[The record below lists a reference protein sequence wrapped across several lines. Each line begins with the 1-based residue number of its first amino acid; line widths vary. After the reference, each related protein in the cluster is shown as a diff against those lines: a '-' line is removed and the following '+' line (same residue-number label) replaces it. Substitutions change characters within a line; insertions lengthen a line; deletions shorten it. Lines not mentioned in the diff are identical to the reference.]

1 MRAAITNALKD
12 AMKAGDKTRTST
24 LRLVNAAIK
33 DKDILNRGSGRE
45 AATDDEIVQILG
57 KMTKQREE
65 SAKIYEDN
73 ARPELAA
80 KEREEIAII
89 AGFLPVQMDEAGME
103 QAVAATIADLGAA
116 GMKDMGRV
124 MTALKERHAGQMD
137 FGKANGVVKRLLS
150 QG

>member
-1 MRAAITNALKD
+1 MRDTITNALKD
-12 AMKAGDKTRTST
+12 AMKAGDKARTGT

-33 DKDILNRGSGRE
+33 DKDIANRGSGRD
-45 AATDDEIVQILG
+45 AASEDEIVQILG

-65 SAKIYEDN
+65 SAKIYEEN

-89 AGFLPVQMDEAGME
+89 AGFMPQQMAEGDTEAAIA
-103 QAVAATIADLGAA
+103 AVIADIGAA
-116 GMKDMGRV
+116 GMKDMGKV

-137 FGKANGVVKRLLS
+137 FAKASGVLKALLS
-150 QG
+150 NA

>member
-1 MRAAITNALKD
+1 MRDVITNALKD
-12 AMKAGDKTRTST
+12 AMKAGDKARTGT

-33 DKDILNRGSGRE
+33 DKDIANRGSGRD
-45 AATDDEIVQILG
+45 AASEDEIVQILG

-89 AGFLPVQMDEAGME
+89 ADFMPQQMAEGDTEAAIA
-103 QAVAATIADLGAA
+103 AVIADIGAA
-116 GMKDMGRV
+116 GMKDMGKV

>member
-1 MRAAITNALKD
+1 MRAAITTALKD
-12 AMKAGDKTRTST
+12 AMKAGDKVRTGT

-33 DKDILNRGSGRE
+33 DKDILNRGSGRDE
-45 AATDDEIVQILG
+45 ASDDEIVQILL

-65 SAKIYEDN
+65 SAKIYADN
-73 ARPELAA
+73 GRPELAG
-80 KEREEIAII
+80 KEREEIAVI
-89 AGFLPVQMDEAGME
+89 AGFLPQQMDEAGAE
-103 QAVAATIADLGAA
+103 AAIAVVIADLGAA

-150 QG
+150 

>member
-1 MRAAITNALKD
+1 MRTAITNALKE
-12 AMKAGDKTRTST
+12 AMKAGDKTRTGT

-33 DKDILNRGSGRE
+33 DKDIANRGQNRDPAS
-45 AATDDEIVQILG
+45 DDEIVQLLS
-57 KMTKQREE
+57 KMVKQREE

-89 AGFLPVQMDEAGME
+89 AGFMPQQMDEAGME
-103 QAVAATIADLGAA
+103 TAVAAVIAELGAA

-124 MTALKERHAGQMD
+124 MGALKEKHAGAMD
-137 FGKANGVVKRLLS
+137 FGKANGVVKRML
-150 QG
+150 G

>member
-33 DKDILNRGSGRE
+33 DKDILNRGSGRD
-45 AATDDEIVQILG
+45 AASDDEIVQILG

>member
-12 AMKAGDKTRTST
+12 AMKAGDKTRTGT

-33 DKDILNRGSGRE
+33 DKDILNRGSGRD
-45 AATDDEIVQILG
+45 AASDDEIVQILG

-89 AGFLPVQMDEAGME
+89 AGFLPMQMDEAGME
-103 QAVAATIADLGAA
+103 DAVAATIADLGAA

-137 FGKANGVVKRLLS
+137 FGKANGVVKRMLS
-150 QG
+150 AG

>member
-1 MRAAITNALKD
+1 MRDTITNALKD
-12 AMKAGDKTRTST
+12 AMKAGDKARTGT

-33 DKDILNRGSGRE
+33 DKDIANRGSGRD
-45 AATDDEIVQILG
+45 AASEDEIVQILG

-65 SAKIYEDN
+65 SAKIYEEN

-89 AGFLPVQMDEAGME
+89 AGFMPQQMSEADIE
-103 QAVAATIADLGAA
+103 TAIAAVIADLGAA
-116 GMKDMGRV
+116 GMKDMGKV

-150 QG
+150 

>member
-1 MRAAITNALKD
+1 MRAAITDALKD

-33 DKDILNRGSGRE
+33 DKDILNRGSGRD
-45 AATDDEIVQILG
+45 AASDDEIVQILG

-65 SAKIYEDN
+65 SAKIYAEN

-89 AGFLPVQMDEAGME
+89 AGFLPTQMDEAGME
-103 QAVAATIADLGAA
+103 ATVAATITDLGAA
-116 GMKDMGRV
+116 GMKDMGKV

-137 FGKANGVVKRLLS
+137 FGKANGVVKRMLS
-150 QG
+150 AG

>member
-89 AGFLPVQMDEAGME
+89 AGFLPTQMDEAGME

>member
-45 AATDDEIVQILG
+45 AASDDEIVQILG

-103 QAVAATIADLGAA
+103 QAVAATIAHLGAA